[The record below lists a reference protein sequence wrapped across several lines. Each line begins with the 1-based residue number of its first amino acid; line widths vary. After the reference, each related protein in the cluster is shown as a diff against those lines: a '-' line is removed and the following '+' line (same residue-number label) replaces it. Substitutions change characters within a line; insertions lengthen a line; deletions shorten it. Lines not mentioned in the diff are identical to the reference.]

1 MDPCCLWQILT
12 QSFKKKKSILSNF
25 GESVSTVASVSCSL
39 SGAGCGPLLLQG
51 SVCFQRCS
59 SAYFIAMRGYLSHCC
74 RCLYIKKV
82 IFQCYRKAKTSPRL
96 KGVKEQKENNIL
108 SYIACS
114 FLLFCLK
121 RWIPGL
127 PEQPKQH
134 NVFVYA
140 SWTWINTG
148 MKFQWVE
155 HEKIQLLLDKT
166 WKVKSCLV

>member
-1 MDPCCLWQILT
+1 
-12 QSFKKKKSILSNF
+12 
-25 GESVSTVASVSCSL
+25 
-39 SGAGCGPLLLQG
+39 
-51 SVCFQRCS
+51 
-59 SAYFIAMRGYLSHCC
+59 MRGYLSHCC
-74 RCLYIKKV
+74 LCLYIKKV

-148 MKFQWVE
+148 MGLSPGCNSSHLAMILQTGYSREVLWCRNLTGGLETSMIYQRKPSLSPGLQGCQEVPVSR
-155 HEKIQLLLDKT
+155 T
-166 WKVKSCLV
+166 WENTTFVGQNMKGEILSCIRKCV